1 MKTTVS
7 DELKM
12 LEEMAG
18 DFAAK
23 ELLEDREENDK
34 YPFGPLFEGVL
45 TKAHDVG
52 FFSIMLP
59 EEMGGAA
66 DAVNAVCLVLD
77 EVCRAD
83 ASLGGII
90 FTNARAQ
97 EMVARAGEVEVLK
110 KIAANAA
117 GYAGLLIAFP
127 SFNNPGEIENVA
139 MVERSKDKYIL
150 SGDIE
155 YVVLGGIADSALLPA
170 KVKGEEGYS
179 LFLVN
184 LKGDGLDIGEPVL
197 SLGLHSCPAVDMSL
211 SDVEGKLVG
220 QEGKGGDYFEAAV
233 DRLSVAAA
241 AMAAGVIKGSFVE
254 ALDYTKERVQGGR
267 EIVNWSEVRML
278 LSSMAVKGKV
288 ADILVDRA
296 SRSVDCGEPGWQL
309 DSRAAALHVQEM
321 AADATTDGI
330 QLLGGNGYMKDYG
343 QEKRFRDAK
352 QIQALMGLTPMR
364 KLKYIKRIVDGE
376 LPW

>member
-1 MKTTVS
+1 MKTTIS

-12 LEEMAG
+12 LDGMAG

-23 ELLEDREENDK
+23 ELLDDREENDK

-45 TKAHDVG
+45 AKAHDVG

-77 EVCRAD
+77 EICRAD

-90 FTNARAQ
+90 FTNALAQ
-97 EMVARAGEVEVLK
+97 EIVTRAGDLGVLER
-110 KIAANAA
+110 IAANAA
-117 GYAGLLIAFP
+117 DYAGLLIAFP
-127 SFNNPGEIENVA
+127 SFNNPGEIENA
-139 MVERSKDKYIL
+139 AKAEKRKDKYVL
-150 SGDIE
+150 SGDVE

-170 KVKGEEGYS
+170 RVKGEEGYS
-179 LFLVN
+179 MFLVN
-184 LKGDGLDIGEPVL
+184 LRGDGIKISEPIL

-211 SDVEGKLVG
+211 SGVEGKLVG
-220 QEGKGGDYFEAAV
+220 QEGEGATYFEAAV

-241 AMAAGVIKGSFVE
+241 AMAMGVMKGSFVE
-254 ALDYTKERVQGGR
+254 AFDYTKERVQGGR

-278 LSSMAVKGKV
+278 LSGMAVKGKV
-288 ADILVDRA
+288 ADMLVEQA
-296 SRSVDCGEPGWQL
+296 SRSVDCGEAGWQL
-309 DSRAAALHVQEM
+309 DSRATALHVQEM
-321 AADATTDGI
+321 AADVTTDGI

-376 LPW
+376 PPW

>member
-1 MKTTVS
+1 MKTIVS

-12 LEEMAG
+12 LDKMAG

-23 ELLEDREENDK
+23 ELLDDREDNDK

-45 TKAHDVG
+45 AKAYDVG
-52 FFSIMLP
+52 FFAIMLP
-59 EEMGGAA
+59 EDAGGAV
-66 DAVNAVCLVLD
+66 DAVNAICLVLD

-90 FTNARAQ
+90 FTNALAQ
-97 EMVARAGEVEVLK
+97 EMMTQAGEVEVLK
-110 KIAANAA
+110 KITANATDHT
-117 GYAGLLIAFP
+117 GLLIAFP
-127 SFNNPGEIENVA
+127 SFNNPGEIDNAAGAEK
-139 MVERSKDKYIL
+139 RKDKYVL

-184 LKGDGLDIGEPVL
+184 LKGNGLDISEPIL
-197 SLGLHSCPAVDMSL
+197 SLGLHACPAVDMSL
-211 SDVEGKLVG
+211 TDVEGKLVG
-220 QEGKGGDYFEAAV
+220 KEGEGGAYFEAAA

-241 AMAAGVIKGSFVE
+241 AMAAGVMKGSFVE
-254 ALDYTKERVQGGR
+254 AFDYTKERVQGGR

-278 LSSMAVKGKV
+278 LSGMAVKGKV
-288 ADILVDRA
+288 ADMLVDQA
-296 SRSVDCGEPGWQL
+296 SRSVDCGASGWQL

-321 AADATTDGI
+321 AADVTTDGI

-376 LPW
+376 PPW

>member
-90 FTNARAQ
+90 FTNALAQ
-97 EMVARAGEVEVLK
+97 EMVPQTREVEVLK

>member
-1 MKTTVS
+1 MKTTIS

-12 LEEMAG
+12 LDDMAS

-23 ELLEDREENDK
+23 ELLDTREENDK

-45 TKAHDVG
+45 AKAYDVG
-52 FFSIMLP
+52 FFAVMLP
-59 EEMGGAA
+59 EDLGGAA
-66 DAVNAVCLVLD
+66 DPVNAVCLVLD

-90 FTNARAQ
+90 FTNALAQ
-97 EMVARAGEVEVLK
+97 ELVAQAGEIKVLK
-110 KIAANAA
+110 KIAANASD
-117 GYAGLLIAFP
+117 YTGLLIATP
-127 SFNNPGEIENVA
+127 SFNNPGEIDNAARAQKKGDGYV
-139 MVERSKDKYIL
+139 L

-155 YVVLGGIADSALLPA
+155 YVVLGGIAVSALLPA
-170 KVKGEEGYS
+170 KVEGEEGYS
-179 LFLVN
+179 MFLVN
-184 LKGDGLDIGEPVL
+184 LKGGGISISEPVL
-197 SLGLHSCPAVDMSL
+197 SLGLHACPAVDMKL
-211 SDVEGKLVG
+211 DGLDGKLVG
-220 QEGKGGDYFEAAV
+220 EEGNGGDYFEAAV

-241 AMAAGVIKGSFVE
+241 AMATGVMKGSFAE
-254 ALDYTKERVQGGR
+254 AFDYTKQRVQGGR

-278 LSSMAVKGKV
+278 LSGMAVKGKV
-288 ADILVDRA
+288 ADMLVDQA
-296 SRSVDCGEPGWQL
+296 SRSVDCGEAGWQL
-309 DSRAAALHVQEM
+309 ASRATALHVQEM
-321 AADATTDGI
+321 AADVTTDGI

-364 KLKYIKRIVDGE
+364 KLKYIKHIVDGE

>member
-1 MKTTVS
+1 
-7 DELKM
+7 
-12 LEEMAG
+12 
-18 DFAAK
+18 
-23 ELLEDREENDK
+23 
-34 YPFGPLFEGVL
+34 
-45 TKAHDVG
+45 
-52 FFSIMLP
+52 
-59 EEMGGAA
+59 
-66 DAVNAVCLVLD
+66 
-77 EVCRAD
+77 
-83 ASLGGII
+83 
-90 FTNARAQ
+90 
-97 EMVARAGEVEVLK
+97 VEVLK
-110 KIAANAA
+110 KIADNAA
-117 GYAGLLIAFP
+117 NYAGLLIAFP
-127 SFNNPGEIENVA
+127 SFNNPGETENA
-139 MVERSKDKYIL
+139 ARVEKRAEKYVL

-184 LKGDGLDIGEPVL
+184 LKGDGIEVSEPVL
-197 SLGLHSCPAVDMSL
+197 SLGLHACPAVDMSL
-211 SDVEGKLVG
+211 SGVEGKLVG
-220 QEGKGGDYFEAAV
+220 NEGEGGGYFEAAV

-241 AMAAGVIKGSFVE
+241 AMAAGVMKGSFVE
-254 ALDYTKERVQGGR
+254 ALDYTRERVQGGR

-278 LSSMAVKGKV
+278 LSGMAVKGKV
-288 ADILVDRA
+288 ADMLVDQA

-364 KLKYIKRIVDGE
+364 KLKYIKRIIDGE
-376 LPW
+376 PPW

>member
-90 FTNARAQ
+90 FTNALAQ